1 MARLPRARRMRFTA
15 SAGIL
20 GLCLVAAACSG
31 NHANGNSTSTSTSD
45 NPSSQSGGSPPA
57 QPAAV
62 LNYQFT
68 GPPLSLNPVL
78 NGQGDSSN
86 FTALDYDSLIYQAP
100 NGSFEPDLAT
110 SWHYVGSGNTAFEL
124 TLRSGVK
131 FTDGSTL
138 TAKAVK
144 ASLDYYRSV
153 TGPEQS
159 LTSALQSV
167 SVTGPMSVEL
177 HFSQPV
183 PDVPL
188 LLSAEYEAGAI
199 IGPKGLADPSSLSN
213 ASDGAGEYIYD
224 SSQSVTNSVYT
235 YTANPTYWNPAAIHY
250 RKVVIRILGQPSAVL
265 SALQSG
271 QLNAATGSST
281 TVSEA
286 KSSGLNVIT
295 TPFATW
301 TLILADRGG
310 VVSKPLADLRV
321 RQAIN
326 YAIDRAGIVKAIA
339 GGYGTPTDEPMSAVD
354 SAAYDKADAN
364 YYAYNVQKAKAL
376 MAAAGY
382 ANGFTLPVLAE
393 GILDTNDEIIQAVAS
408 NLAQIGITLKITSV
422 SASLSQFLG
431 DALSKQ
437 YPAVFWLTGGGND
450 AYTSGQQYLP
460 TVGTPENPF
469 GTTNSQVTQL
479 YNQANAAPPS
489 QQPALYQEVENM
501 LVKLA
506 WFAPVYQ
513 SDDFYYFQPT
523 VKNTMFSVAK
533 PTLMVA
539 APLPDDGWFS

>member
-1 MARLPRARRMRFTA
+1 MTGLPRARRTTVLV
-15 SAGIL
+15 SAGML
-20 GLCLVAAACSG
+20 GVCLVAAACSG
-31 NHANGNSTSTSTSD
+31 NHASNNSNSNS
-45 NPSSQSGGSPPA
+45 NLSSQSGGAPPTK
-57 QPAAV
+57 PAAV
-62 LNYQFT
+62 LNYQFV

-100 NGSFEPDLAT
+100 NGSFQPDLAT

-138 TAKAVK
+138 TAQAVK

-159 LTSALQSV
+159 LTSALKSV
-167 SVTGPMSVEL
+167 TVTGPMSVEL

-199 IGPKGLADPSSLSN
+199 IGPKGLADPASLSN
-213 ASDGAGEYIYD
+213 ASDGAGQYIYD
-224 SSQSVTNSVYT
+224 PSQSVTNSVYT
-235 YTANPTYWNPAAIHY
+235 YTANPNYWNPAAIHY
-250 RKVVIRILGQPSAVL
+250 KKVVIRILGQPTAVL

-271 QLNAATGSST
+271 QLDAATGSGST
-281 TVSEA
+281 VNEA
-286 KSSGLNVIT
+286 KSSGLNVAT

-310 VVSKPLADLRV
+310 VVSKPLADIRV
-321 RQAIN
+321 REAIN
-326 YAIDRAGIVKAIA
+326 YAIDRAGIIKAVA
-339 GGYGTPTDEPMSAVD
+339 GGYGTATDEPMSTVN
-354 SAAYDKADAN
+354 SAAYDRADAN
-364 YYAYNVQKAKAL
+364 YYAYNLQKAKAL

-382 ANGFTLPVLAE
+382 TKGFTLPVLAE
-393 GILDTNDEIIQAVAS
+393 GILDPNDEIVSAVAS
-408 NLAQIGITLKITSV
+408 NLAQIGITVKLTSI
-422 SASLSQFLG
+422 SASLSQFFG

-437 YPAVFWLTGGGND
+437 YPAIFWLTGGGND

-469 GTTNSQVTQL
+469 GSTDAQVTKL
-479 YNQANAAPPS
+479 YDQANAASAS
-489 QQPALYQEVENM
+489 QQPALYQKVEDK

-513 SDDFYYFQPT
+513 SENFYYFRPT
-523 VKNTMFSVAK
+523 VKNTRNSLAK
-533 PTLMVA
+533 PTMMIA
-539 APLPDDGWFS
+539 APLPNDGWYS